1 MSGELNGHIDVNGF
15 LSRNNVMTVCTAMD
29 GIPWCASVYYVHQA
43 DTFYFFSSSDS
54 RHIRQAVTNPRASAG
69 VSPDSDNWQ
78 SIQGV
83 QMSGSISLVT
93 SVSEKA
99 AAVRAYLKKFPFVG
113 DFLMSW
119 KLNGHFF
126 SKKLTKMDLY
136 KFQADEVLFLDNRSG
151 FGHRVPVI
159 L

>member
-1 MSGELNGHIDVNGF
+1 MGGKRSNDIDANGF
-15 LSRNNVMTVCTAMD
+15 LSRNNVMTICTAVG
-29 GIPWCASVYYVHQA
+29 GIPWCASVYYVHKA

-54 RHIRQAVTNPRASAG
+54 RHIRQAVTNPRAGAG

-78 SIQGV
+78 SIQGI
-83 QMSGSISLVT
+83 QMSGSITPVT

-99 AAVRAYLKKFPFVG
+99 AAVRAYLKKFPFV
-113 DFLMSW
+113 DNFLMSW
-119 KLNGHFF
+119 QLDGHFF
-126 SKKLTKMDLY
+126 SKKITKMDLY
-136 KFQADEVLFLDNRSG
+136 KFQADEVLFLDNSLG